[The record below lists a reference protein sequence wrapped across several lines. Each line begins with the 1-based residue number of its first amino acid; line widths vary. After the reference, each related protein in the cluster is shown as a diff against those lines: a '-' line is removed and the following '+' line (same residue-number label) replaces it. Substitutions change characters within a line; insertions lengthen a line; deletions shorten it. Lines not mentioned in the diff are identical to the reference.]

1 MKRKMMFAV
10 LLTAALFAAGC
21 SKKEKE
27 TEAPAQTETK
37 AQTEVQTEA
46 KAETEAQTEAKEA
59 AAEDTTEAAEAVVE
73 TMSEAEAAVET
84 VSEDVMSEAE
94 EAATE
99 AEEAA
104 TEAEEAVTE
113 AEIVEEDSEEASEEI
128 SEEAE
133 EATLE
138 EIAERPEY
146 KALDYVT
153 LGQYTGLSVEV
164 DAITVTDED
173 VQSAVESAVANSG
186 LYDTLTEGTVQEG
199 DIANID
205 YEGKKDGVAFDGGTA
220 QGYDLTIGS
229 GMFIEGFE
237 EGLVGTAIGDTVD
250 LNLTFPENYASEE
263 LAGQD
268 VVFTVTV
275 NSVQRTPE
283 ITDEVISKVSDGAY
297 STIDGYR
304 EYQRQQVQTQK
315 EEAQEGAIRTE
326 LMTQLYNTCTV
337 DNYPEEL
344 ITYSVDTLRN
354 YYTQMASYYGMEF
367 ADFLP
372 LYFGIDEA
380 TFETESAEAVK
391 ESLQQEMILKA
402 IAEQENMEISDE
414 EFTEGC
420 KKYADRMGYP
430 TVEEFTAAY
439 GEKEIRQSLIM
450 DKAMDFVK
458 ENAVI
463 TIKEPETETEAVT
476 EAQTDA
482 EPETE
487 ETTEAPAETE
497 AATEAQTEA
506 VTEGTTEA

>member
-1 MKRKMMFAV
+1 MKKKMMLAV
-10 LLTAALFAAGC
+10 LLTAAVFAAGC

-27 TEAPAQTETK
+27 TEAPAQTEAK
-37 AQTEVQTEA
+37 TEA

-59 AAEDTTEAAEAVVE
+59 AAEDATEAAEAAVE
-73 TMSEAEAAVET
+73 AMSEAEAAVET
-84 VSEDVMSEAE
+84 VSEDVVIETEAASEADE
-94 EAATE
+94 SV
-99 AEEAA
+99 AED
-104 TEAEEAVTE
+104 V
-113 AEIVEEDSEEASEEI
+113 IVEEDSEEASEEI

-133 EATLE
+133 EATIE

-164 DAITVTDED
+164 DAVTVTDED
-173 VQSAVESAVANSG
+173 VQKAVEDAVANSG

-263 LAGQD
+263 LAGAD

-297 STIDGYR
+297 TTIDGYK
-304 EYQRQQVQTQK
+304 EYQRGQVQIQK
-315 EEAQEGAIRTE
+315 EEAQEGTIRTE

-337 DNYPEEL
+337 ESYPEEL

-380 TFETESAEAVK
+380 TFEAESGEAVK

-402 IAEQENMEISDE
+402 IAEQENLEISDE
-414 EFTEGC
+414 EFAEGC

-463 TIKEPETETEAVT
+463 TIKEAEAETEAVT
-476 EAQTDA
+476 ETQTDA

-487 ETTEAPAETE
+487 AVTEAAAETE
-497 AATEAQTEA
+497 VSTDAQEEA
-506 VTEGTTEA
+506 VTEATTEA

>member
-1 MKRKMMFAV
+1 MKRRMMFTL

-37 AQTEVQTEA
+37 AQTEAQTEA
-46 KAETEAQTEAKEA
+46 GKETEAQEAV
-59 AAEDTTEAAEAVVE
+59 AEETTEAAETVSE
-73 TMSEAEAAVET
+73 MMSEAEAAVET
-84 VSEDVMSEAE
+84 VSEDVVTETEEAASEAE
-94 EAATE
+94 EAVPE
-99 AEEAA
+99 NVIE
-104 TEAEEAVTE
+104 
-113 AEIVEEDSEEASEEI
+113 EEDSEEASEEI

-133 EATLE
+133 EATIE

-164 DAITVTDED
+164 DAVTVTDED
-173 VQSAVESAVANSG
+173 VESAIESAVADSG
-186 LYDTLTEGTVQEG
+186 LYDTFTEGTVQEG

-229 GMFIEGFE
+229 GMFIDGFE
-237 EGLVGTAIGDTVD
+237 TGLIGTSIGDTVD

-304 EYQRQQVQTQK
+304 EYQRQQVQAQK
-315 EEAQEGAIRTE
+315 EEAQQGAIRTE

-337 DNYPEEL
+337 NDYPEEL

-354 YYTQMASYYGMEF
+354 YYSQMASYYGMEF

-380 TFETESAEAVK
+380 TFESEAGEAVK

-402 IAEQENMEISDE
+402 IAEQENLEISDE
-414 EFTEGC
+414 EFNEGC
-420 KKYADRMGYP
+420 KKYADRMGYA
-430 TVEEFTAAY
+430 TVDEFTAAY

-450 DKAMDFVK
+450 DKAMEFVK

-463 TIKEPETETEAVT
+463 TIKEAEAETEAAT

-482 EPETE
+482 EAETD
-487 ETTEAPAETE
+487 AAAAETE
-497 AATEAQTEA
+497 AETEAQTEA

>member
-1 MKRKMMFAV
+1 MKKKMMLAV
-10 LLTAALFAAGC
+10 LLTAAVFAAGC

-27 TEAPAQTETK
+27 TEAPAQTEAK
-37 AQTEVQTEA
+37 TEA

-59 AAEDTTEAAEAVVE
+59 AAEVVTEAAEAAVE
-73 TMSEAEAAVET
+73 SMTEAEAAVES
-84 VSEDVMSEAE
+84 VSEDVVVETEAASEADE
-94 EAATE
+94 SV
-99 AEEAA
+99 AED
-104 TEAEEAVTE
+104 V
-113 AEIVEEDSEEASEEI
+113 IVEEDSEEASEEI

-133 EATLE
+133 EATIE

-164 DAITVTDED
+164 DAVTVTDED
-173 VQSAVESAVANSG
+173 VQKAVEDAVANSG

-263 LAGQD
+263 LAGAD

-297 STIDGYR
+297 TTIDGYK
-304 EYQRQQVQTQK
+304 EYQRGQVQIQK
-315 EEAQEGAIRTE
+315 EEAQEGTIRTE

-337 DNYPEEL
+337 ESYPEEL

-380 TFETESAEAVK
+380 TFEAESGEAVK

-402 IAEQENMEISDE
+402 IAEQENLEISDE
-414 EFTEGC
+414 EFAEGC

-463 TIKEPETETEAVT
+463 TIREAEAETEAAT
-476 EAQTDA
+476 ETQTDA

-487 ETTEAPAETE
+487 AAAETE
-497 AATEAQTEA
+497 VSTDAQEEA

>member
-59 AAEDTTEAAEAVVE
+59 VAEETTEAAEAAVE
-73 TMSEAEAAVET
+73 TMSEAEAAVES
-84 VSEDVMSEAE
+84 VSEDVV
-94 EAATE
+94 TE
-99 AEEAA
+99 TEEAA

-173 VQSAVESAVANSG
+173 VQNAVESAVANSG

-297 STIDGYR
+297 STIDGYK

-430 TVEEFTAAY
+430 SVEEFTAAY

-463 TIKEPETETEAVT
+463 TIKEPETEAVT
-476 EAQTDA
+476 EAQTDVEA
-482 EPETE
+482 ETE
-487 ETTEAPAETE
+487 AATEAPAETE
-497 AATEAQTEA
+497 EATEAQTEA
-506 VTEGTTEA
+506 VTEDTTEA

>member
-1 MKRKMMFAV
+1 MKRKMMLAV

-46 KAETEAQTEAKEA
+46 KAETEAQTEAAEAVAEDATEA
-59 AAEDTTEAAEAVVE
+59 AAVE
-73 TMSEAEAAVET
+73 MMSEAEAAVES
-84 VSEDVMSEAE
+84 VSEDVVTETEAASEAE
-94 EAATE
+94 TDESAAE
-99 AEEAA
+99 D
-104 TEAEEAVTE
+104 V
-113 AEIVEEDSEEASEEI
+113 IVEEDSEEASEEI

-146 KALDYVT
+146 RALDYVT

-173 VQSAVESAVANSG
+173 VQSAIESAVANSG
-186 LYDTLTEGTVQEG
+186 EYNTLTEGTVQEG

-237 EGLVGTAIGDTVD
+237 AGLVGTAIGDTVD

-275 NSVQRTPE
+275 NSVKRTPE

-304 EYQRQQVQTQK
+304 EYQRGQVQAQK

-337 DNYPEEL
+337 ENYPEEL
-344 ITYSVDTLRN
+344 ISYSVDTLRN

-380 TFETESAEAVK
+380 TFETESSEAVK

-402 IAEQENMEISDE
+402 IAEQEDLQISDE

-430 TVEEFTAAY
+430 TVEEFTDAY

-458 ENAVI
+458 ENALI
-463 TIKEPETETEAVT
+463 TIREIETEAAT

-487 ETTEAPAETE
+487 AAAEAPAETE
-497 AATEAQTEA
+497 AETEIQTET